1 MFTGFEK
8 IVEARIKKA
17 QKEGVFNELQ
27 GTGTPIVFED
37 DYHIPEDLKL
47 AHKILKNADC
57 LPPEVEVRKDIRQT
71 EDLLSD
77 LKDTKQQY
85 RVLKKL
91 NFLIMKL
98 NALRDSNVS
107 FDMPQQYMDTVAE
120 RMASNSKDNK
130 A

>member
-77 LKDTKQQY
+77 LQDTKQQY

-120 RMASNSKDNK
+120 RMALGQRKK
-130 A
+130 